1 MKYRIPVLKI
11 NRYFGSPTV
20 VVVFKEENIDGF
32 VVTLSSNHYSFLFTE
47 AKKMAEEQMNKAK
60 QLAGEKCAI
69 Q

>member
-1 MKYRIPVLKI
+1 M
-11 NRYFGSPTV
+11 TV
-20 VVVFKEENIDGF
+20 VGVVFKEENIDGF